1 LLVVGSASGSA
12 AEANP
17 SKDDGQA
24 QRSRKNSRTGA
35 AARLLGIGE
44 ARRLSARNAYNYLA
58 KQVNLLAREMDPLS
72 LVQLI
77 AISVIFALFLV
88 LPLWYVMASAFVQEG
103 VPSLFWFNLLF
114 SQRRYFPF
122 TLVGGYASSS
132 SASFLHA
139 HPIGFEFLV
148 TGQFVQISGD
158 TMIISGVDMGV
169 IMNSIYSGLVT
180 TAFSTIIGVA
190 LAFIMARYD
199 FRGKTVLRTLLL
211 VPLLSIPFVG
221 AIGIKRLTSL
231 EGSLNN
237 LFYATLHIWP
247 YRMVLTGL
255 AAVIFIQTLHFFS
268 LTYLSSYS
276 AFLNIDPTLEESG
289 ENLGAK
295 GFTLFR
301 KVTLPLALPG
311 IEAGAILTFIMSIE
325 DLGTLLVYQGS
336 LQVKKT
342 LTYDIFTHVFAPDG
356 TVQPIATA
364 EGFVLLFIA
373 AVGFLLIRRYMSLRH
388 YEMLSKGGTWNP
400 RLTQAK
406 WFHYAIFY
414 GFMVT
419 LLAVAFLP
427 HIGVFLLAFAGA
439 GSWGTT
445 DIIPTRFSLE
455 NFAVVFTDPNIFGSI
470 RNSLVYCTTATLI
483 IVLLGTSA
491 AYLVAR
497 KKFPGR
503 SVLDMLVTLPIALPG
518 IVIAIGYLMFFT
530 QVWPFNLVLSP
541 VDVWAPIAGIVLGPP
556 VVLLTMSYT
565 VRKIPF
571 TVRSAYAGLQ
581 QTHVELEEAATN
593 LGADR
598 LRTFVK
604 IVIPLIGVSVL
615 AGAMMSFVY
624 SMSEVSTSI
633 VLGGINSDF
642 APITWE
648 MNALLYGLGMGQ
660 SQAAVMGV
668 LLMVVQI
675 IVMAT
680 TNIVLK
686 RRTSALVGL

>member
-1 LLVVGSASGSA
+1 
-12 AEANP
+12 
-17 SKDDGQA
+17 
-24 QRSRKNSRTGA
+24 
-35 AARLLGIGE
+35 
-44 ARRLSARNAYNYLA
+44 
-58 KQVNLLAREMDPLS
+58 MDPLS
-72 LVQLI
+72 IVQLV
-77 AISVIFALFLV
+77 AIGVIFALFLV
-88 LPLWYVMASAFVQEG
+88 LPIGFVMLSAFVDEG
-103 VPSLFWFNLLF
+103 VLSPFWFSLLF
-114 SQRRYFPF
+114 SQRRYFPL
-122 TLVGGYASSS
+122 TLVGGYASGTSPS
-132 SASFLHA
+132 ILHA
-139 HPIGFEFLV
+139 HPIGFQFLV
-148 TGQFVQISGD
+148 TGKFVEISGD
-158 TMIISGVDMGV
+158 TMIISGLDMGV
-169 IMNSIYSGLVT
+169 IMNSLYTGLLT

-190 LAFIMARYD
+190 LAFIMARYH

-247 YRMVLTGL
+247 YRIVLTGL

-311 IEAGAILTFIMSIE
+311 IEAGAILTFILSIE

-364 EGFVLLFIA
+364 EGFILLFIA
-373 AVGFLLIRRYMSLRH
+373 AVGFLLIRKYMSLRH
-388 YEMLSKGGTWNP
+388 YAMLSKGGTWNP
-400 RLTQAK
+400 RLTTAK
-406 WFHYAIFY
+406 WFHYLIFY
-414 GFMVT
+414 GFIAV
-419 LLAVAFLP
+419 LLGVALLP

-439 GSWGTT
+439 GSWGTQ

-470 RNSLVYCTTATLI
+470 RNSLVYCITATLI
-483 IVLLGTSA
+483 IVLIGTSA

-503 SVLDMLVTLPIALPG
+503 GILDMLVTLPIALPG
-518 IVIAIGYLMFFT
+518 IVIAIGYLMFYT
-530 QVWPFNLVLSP
+530 QIPPFNSVLSP
-541 VDVWAPIAGIVLGPP
+541 VAQWPAIGGFVLGPA

-565 VRKIPF
+565 VRKMPF

-581 QTHVELEEAATN
+581 QTHVELEEAAAN

-633 VLGGINSDF
+633 VLGGISSEF
-642 APITWE
+642 APITWK

-660 SQAAVMGV
+660 SQAAVMGL
-668 LLMVVQI
+668 LLMILQV
-675 IVMAT
+675 IVMAV

>member
-1 LLVVGSASGSA
+1 VVGSASGSA
-12 AEANP
+12 AESNAP
-17 SKDDGQA
+17 KGDEDAKRPRKERGDQA
-24 QRSRKNSRTGA
+24 A
-35 AARLLGIGE
+35 ERLLGIRE
-44 ARRLSARNAYNYLA
+44 ARKLHVPNVYDYITG
-58 KQVNLLAREMDPLS
+58 QVSLFVREMDPLS
-72 LVQLI
+72 VVQLV
-77 AISVIFALFLV
+77 AIIVIFALFLV
-88 LPLWYVMASAFVQEG
+88 LPIWYVMASAFVNEG
-103 VPSLFWFNLLF
+103 VPSVFWFQMLI

-122 TLVGGYASSS
+122 TLIGGYAPGSPP
-132 SASFLHA
+132 SFLHA

-148 TGQFVQISGD
+148 TGKIVEISGD
-158 TMIISGVDMGV
+158 TMIIQGVDMGV
-169 IMNSIYSGLVT
+169 IMNSLYTGLLT
-180 TAFSTIIGVA
+180 TAFSTMIGVA
-190 LAFIMARYD
+190 VAFIMARYA

-247 YRMVLTGL
+247 YRIVLTGL

-364 EGFVLLFIA
+364 MGFILLIIA
-373 AVGFLLIRRYMSLRH
+373 AIGFLLIRKYMSLRH
-388 YEMLSKGGTWNP
+388 YAMLSKGGTWNP
-400 RLTQAK
+400 RLTVAK
-406 WFHYAIFY
+406 WFHYIIFY
-414 GFMVT
+414 GFIVV
-419 LLAVAFLP
+419 LLAVALLP

-439 GSWGTT
+439 GSWGTG

-503 SVLDMLVTLPIALPG
+503 SLLDMLVTLPIALPG
-518 IVIAIGYLMFFT
+518 IVIAIGYLMFYT
-530 QVWPFNLVLSP
+530 QVFPFNLVLSP
-541 VDVWAPIAGIVLGPP
+541 VATWAPLGAIVLGPP

-565 VRKIPF
+565 VRKLPF

-581 QTHVELEEAATN
+581 QTHVELEEAAAN

-633 VLGGINSDF
+633 VLGSINSDF
-642 APITWE
+642 APITWK

-660 SQAAVMGV
+660 SQAAVMGL
-668 LLMVVQI
+668 LLMVLQI
-675 IVMAT
+675 IVMAV
-680 TNIVLK
+680 TNVVLK